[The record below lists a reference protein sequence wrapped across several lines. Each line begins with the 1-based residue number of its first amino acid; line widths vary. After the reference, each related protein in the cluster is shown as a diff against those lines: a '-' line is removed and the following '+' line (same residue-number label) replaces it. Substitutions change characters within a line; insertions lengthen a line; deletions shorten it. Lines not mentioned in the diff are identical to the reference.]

1 MEIMMEK
8 NKLNYR
14 NVDIDDDLKRPTK
27 IRTTIFLEQDLI
39 TKLKADADSKNI
51 KYQQLLRNILFDYFL
66 NERTDELK
74 EIKKRLEELEKKVS

>member
-1 MEIMMEK
+1 MEK
-8 NKLNYR
+8 NKLNYG
-14 NVDIDDDLKRPTK
+14 NVDIDDDLRRPTK
-27 IRTTIFLEQDLI
+27 IRTTIFLEQELI